1 MCVLPVK
8 PNAFFDDLEELISV
22 HFGQTGFIL
31 GPSGFGQDDF
41 WPGRG
46 IRTKGGLL
54 GVGYSQLEL

>member
-1 MCVLPVK
+1 MLL
-8 PNAFFDDLEELISV
+8 DDLEELISV

-41 WPGRG
+41 WPGPG